1 MVEFLNETSYYY
13 WFSIAR
19 IANVDII
26 LRYIAIIM
34 TCHFILYVYVRK
46 CSHLIEFPSK
56 IANQAYVLSLSF
68 LMFYIADENG
78 SCDLNLEDP
87 ELEKA
92 ATRIQAAFRGHNT
105 RKQLEGKMAE
115 GQEEID
121 IDLNDPGK
129 SRKYHYFFIYCSKSW
144 QYLFYFNNNHKDFL
158 RYIFYPYISTIQ
170 ISHENDNDES
180 VFEI

>member
-1 MVEFLNETSYYY
+1 MVEFLNETSSYYG

-26 LRYIAIIM
+26 LRYITIIM

-129 SRKYHYFFIYCSKSW
+129 SRKYHYFFIILLKKLAISF
-144 QYLFYFNNNHKDFL
+144 LF
-158 RYIFYPYISTIQ
+158 
-170 ISHENDNDES
+170 
-180 VFEI
+180 